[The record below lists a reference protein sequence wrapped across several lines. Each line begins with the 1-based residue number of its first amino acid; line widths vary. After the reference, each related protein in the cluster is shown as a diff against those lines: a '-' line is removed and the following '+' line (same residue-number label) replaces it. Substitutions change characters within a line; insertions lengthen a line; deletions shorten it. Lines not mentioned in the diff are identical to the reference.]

1 MSPTHAVRSDQPLRL
16 DDLIPAAR
24 HHPPLR
30 WLQRGIEKLL
40 GIDALAR
47 RYARLPPCDSP
58 APFLRLALDALDV
71 RYVVDH
77 GSLERLPARGPLL
90 VVANHP
96 CGAVEGMLLAEMLLR
111 RRPDVRVMAN
121 SLLKRIP
128 ELAGLFLGVNPYG
141 GEAAVRQNLGPL
153 REGLR
158 WLRQGGA
165 LIVFPAGDVAGIHL
179 RNRRIEDGDWDRSVA
194 RLAGRTGATVVPIHV
209 EGRNSTAFYL
219 AALAHPLIKTLLLPR
234 ELLNKRGRLLRLRI
248 GTGISPKRLESVGD
262 EARQIAFLRLRTH
275 LLQGQDAAQV
285 RVAPAAPEPLVEPRE
300 PARLAAELA
309 ALPAAQRLVENGEF
323 EVWQATAGQI
333 PELLQEI
340 GRLRE
345 ISFRAAGEG
354 TGREIDLDLY
364 DQHYRHLFV
373 WNRVTREVVG
383 GYRLGLVDEIL
394 PVYGRSGLYT
404 YSLFRYSRAFL
415 HGLPPAIELGRSF
428 VRPEYQRSFAPLQLL
443 WKGIGRFVVR
453 HPRHAVLFG
462 PVSISADYSPVSQQL
477 LVEFL
482 RRNRFDARLGR
493 RIRPRQ
499 PYVRPRGVGGEL
511 LREIASI
518 DELSAL
524 LSAIESDA
532 KGVPVLIR
540 QYLKLGGRMLGF
552 NVDRQFSNV
561 IDGLVRVDLR
571 ETDPRLLR
579 KYMGDAGAETFL
591 AAHAVMPARSA

>member
-1 MSPTHAVRSDQPLRL
+1 MSPSPAVRSDQPLRL

-24 HHPPLR
+24 RHPLLR

-47 RYARLPPCDSP
+47 RYARLPPCDAP
-58 APFLRLALDALDV
+58 APFLRLALEALEV
-71 RYVVDH
+71 RHVVDQ

-96 CGAVEGMLLAEMLLR
+96 CGAVEGMLLAELLLR

-128 ELAGLFLGVNPYG
+128 ELAELFLGVNPYG
-141 GEAAVRQNLGPL
+141 GEAAARQNLKPL

-158 WLRQGGA
+158 WLRGGGA
-165 LIVFPAGDVAGIHL
+165 LIVFPAGDVSGIHL
-179 RNRRIEDGDWDRSVA
+179 RNRRIEDGEWDRSVA
-194 RLAGRTGATVVPIHV
+194 RLAGRTGATVVPIHIQ
-209 EGRNSTAFYL
+209 GRNSTAFYL

-248 GTGISPKRLESVGD
+248 GTGITPRRLADVGD
-262 EARQIAFLRLRTH
+262 ECRQIAFLRLRTC
-275 LLQGQDAAQV
+275 LLQEQDGPEAQGMPTAQ
-285 RVAPAAPEPLVEPRE
+285 APIISPRE
-300 PARLAAELA
+300 PRRLETELRD
-309 ALPAAQRLVENGEF
+309 LPVEQRLLENGDF
-323 EVWQATAGQI
+323 EVWHARAGQI

-364 DQHYRHLFV
+364 DQHYHHLFV
-373 WNRVTREVVG
+373 WNRATREVVG
-383 GYRLGLVDEIL
+383 GYRLGLVEEIL

-415 HGLPPAIELGRSF
+415 YGLPPAIELGRSF
-428 VRPEYQRSFAPLQLL
+428 VRPEYQRGFAPLQLL
-443 WKGIGRFVVR
+443 WKGIGRFVAAQ
-453 HPRHAVLFG
+453 PRHAVLFG
-462 PVSISADYSPVSQQL
+462 PVSISADYSPASQQL
-477 LVEFL
+477 LIEFL
-482 RRNRFDARLGR
+482 RRHRFDARLAR
-493 RIRPRQ
+493 QIRPRR
-499 PYVRPRGVGGEL
+499 PWTRPRGVGSEMLRQVDSLEEL
-511 LREIASI
+511 AS
-518 DELSAL
+518 L
-524 LSAIESDA
+524 LAVLENDA
-532 KGVPVLIR
+532 RGVPVLIR
-540 QYLKLGGRMLGF
+540 QYLKLGGQMLGF

-579 KYMGDAGAETFL
+579 KYMGEVGAEAFQ
-591 AAHAVMPARSA
+591 AAHAGGSACSA